1 MFVTID
7 ASLVV
12 FGHCSDNDG
21 LEETTSASF
30 PELQVVVGS
39 GIVMNDSNALGRY
52 DVTTGQFVVIFS
64 AEAETSD
71 AAAGR
76 NESGG
81 ASRGIFPKDK

>member
-39 GIVMNDSNALGRY
+39 GIVMNDSIAVGSN
-52 DVTTGQFVVIFS
+52 DVTTGQFVVMSS
-64 AEAETSD
+64 AEVETSD
-71 AAAGR
+71 TAAR
-76 NESGG
+76 HNESGG
-81 ASRGIFPKDK
+81 ASRGILSKEI